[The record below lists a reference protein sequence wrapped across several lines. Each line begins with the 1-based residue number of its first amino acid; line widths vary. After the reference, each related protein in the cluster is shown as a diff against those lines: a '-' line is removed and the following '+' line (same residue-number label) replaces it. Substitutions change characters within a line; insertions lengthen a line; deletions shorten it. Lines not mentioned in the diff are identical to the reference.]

1 MPLFDEAELYSG
13 YAAMM
18 WAAYDEP
25 GWDHAYYKNVIAK
38 NGGVAL
44 DIGCGTGRLLRSY
57 LRAGL
62 NVEGVDIA
70 ADMLVQCRR
79 LAEVEGLTAVTLYNQ
94 PMQALDL
101 PKKYN
106 TIYIPCGSFACVMD
120 RRESLEA
127 LKRLKAHLAPDGE
140 LVFNLFIEEES
151 KPDEAP
157 LTEWKDWA
165 RKPLPDGK
173 TLFVDRRVTSIDRIE
188 QAVTEER
195 RYRVID
201 GDSREIPALHEEIR
215 TGGYRWY
222 TRNEALWLCELAGLA
237 VEKITGD
244 YKDEPFNE
252 AHRGTMVFHAR

>member
-1 MPLFDEAELYSG
+1 MPPFDEADLYSG
-13 YAAMM
+13 SAALM

-62 NVEGVDIA
+62 RVEGVDVA
-70 ADMLVQCRR
+70 AYMLTQCRR
-79 LAEVEGLTAVTLYNQ
+79 LAAADGLEVTLYHQ

-101 PKKYN
+101 PDKYA

-120 RRESLEA
+120 RRQSLEA
-127 LKRLKAHLAPDGE
+127 LRRLKAHLAPGGE
-140 LVFNLFIEEES
+140 LVFNLFIEEDA
-151 KPDEAP
+151 KPGEVASQQ
-157 LTEWKDWA
+157 WVDWA
-165 RKPLPDGK
+165 TKTLPDGK
-173 TLFVDRRVTSIDRIE
+173 TLFVDRRVMHIDRIE

-195 RYRVID
+195 RYRIVD
-201 GDSREIPALHEEIR
+201 GDSRELPALHEEVR

-222 TRNEALWLCELAGLA
+222 TRNEALWLCELAGLT

-244 YKDEPFNE
+244 YKDELFNE
-252 AHRGTMVFHAR
+252 SHRGTMVFHAR